1 MDIIIA
7 FDCGTTSMKAA
18 AFDPS
23 GRVVASVDASYRVTH
38 AHPGWAEQDPDQL
51 WSVLCQASQRLLAGG
66 QVTSRQVVAVCF
78 VAPWKDIIAVDDHGQ
93 VLHPSIIWMDGR
105 AGAQSAA
112 LNARLGRFVG
122 TGQEYWPRLMWLKQH
137 RPQIWSR
144 TRHMMGLNTYFKW
157 RATGQV
163 STEPSDDFIH
173 GSTPPRAAVTSE
185 ILAAAGLDEDRHLF
199 PHPAPATDIV
209 GRLRP
214 DAAQLLGLQ
223 PGTPVIGGF
232 GDIPAIAVG
241 AGRAGVGQCHI
252 YLGTSS
258 WFLHVAQ
265 ADSGLEAPL
274 TATLTGS
281 TEGLVYPLQT
291 GCLARDW
298 IIEQTY
304 ATERDTL
311 GTGIHALIDEQV
323 AQVPAGAANLLAT
336 HWLLGELPPLSKQ
349 VRGMYLNLTPS
360 HDRRHLV
367 RAMLEAISYSHRLSI
382 DTHTHATGQRLT
394 CVRAVGGGAT
404 SAVWMQILADVLQ
417 LHVEVPSDP
426 RLAGAK
432 GAFACAAVGLGMLP
446 DLVSVDDTGGHVRT
460 FEPNTEHAP
469 TYDRLYGAYTRLHDA
484 VAPIFHLLEPPPAS
498 SEADRPDA
506 ADPADPADPRTP
518 TLSAEPSATEVP
530 PTQPRPPD
538 QPDTFR
544 SSS

>member
-23 GRVVASVDASYRVTH
+23 GRVLASVDASYRVTH
-38 AHPGWAEQDPDQL
+38 PHSGWAEQDPDQL

-66 QVTSRQVVAVCF
+66 QITAAQVVAVCF
-78 VAPWKDIIAVDDHGQ
+78 VAPWKNIIAVDDHGQ

-105 AGAQSAA
+105 AGAESAA

-122 TGQEYWPRLMWLKQH
+122 TGQEYWPRLMWLKAH
-137 RPQIWSR
+137 RPEVWSR
-144 TRHMMGLNTYFKW
+144 TRHLMGLNTYFKW
-157 RATGQV
+157 RASGQV

-173 GSTPPRAAVTSE
+173 GSTPGRAGVTAE
-185 ILAAAGLDEDRHLF
+185 ILAAAGLEEDRELF
-199 PHPAPATDIV
+199 PRPVPASDIV
-209 GRLRP
+209 GHLSAE
-214 DAAQLLGLQ
+214 AAQMLGLRL
-223 PGTPVIGGF
+223 GTPVVGGF

-241 AGRAGVGQCHI
+241 AGRARVGQAHI

-258 WFLHVAQ
+258 WFLDVAP
-265 ADSGLEAPL
+265 ADSGLGAPL

-281 TEGLVYPLQT
+281 TEGLVYPLQA

-304 ATERDTL
+304 AAESSTL
-311 GTGIHALIDEQV
+311 GTDIHAFIDEQV
-323 AQVPAGAANLLAT
+323 TQVRAGSANLLAT

-367 RAMLEAISYSHRLSI
+367 RAMLEAISYTHRLSI
-382 DTHTHATGQRLT
+382 ETHTRTTGQPVA
-394 CVRAVGGGAT
+394 CVRVVGGGAT

-417 LHVEVPSDP
+417 ARVEVPSDP

-432 GAFACAAVGLGMLP
+432 GAFACAAVGLRMLP
-446 DLVSVDDTGGHVRT
+446 DLMSLDDTGARIRT
-460 FEPNTEHAP
+460 FEPNTGHAP
-469 TYDRLYGAYTRLHDA
+469 TYDRLYDAYTRLHDA
-484 VAPIFHLLEPPPAS
+484 VAPIFRLLEPPPAS
-498 SEADRPDA
+498 STAEHPD
-506 ADPADPADPRTP
+506 P
-518 TLSAEPSATEVP
+518 
-530 PTQPRPPD
+530 
-538 QPDTFR
+538 FR
-544 SSS
+544 SNP